1 MFKNFLYIVL
11 NPLFCA
17 LTSCRSEGVF
27 IDFIYNSTDS
37 YNYYYELLCIFPKS
51 PATGRYLSNLKMQ
64 TQEDYKNGSDNSMG
78 GQSYAENR

>member
-17 LTSCRSEGVF
+17 LASCRSEGVF

-37 YNYYYELLCIFPKS
+37 YNYYY
-51 PATGRYLSNLKMQ
+51 LSFGQ
-64 TQEDYKNGSDNSMG
+64 GQQPESG
-78 GQSYAENR
+78 GFFSLHRFG